1 MLIRLL
7 FCSSSSWFVDWKKC
21 LFMIFI
27 VGCLWK
33 KDEWFLSCGC
43 FCQQK
48 KYMLNYSFS
57 ESSDE
62 MEDRLD
68 KPILGGPLTIDVVL
82 YNLYQPITIS
92 DKFKLSNMIW
102 ATPMNTF
109 LPSIRP

>member
-1 MLIRLL
+1 MFGCSCKLLEKCFVVFFLVVEKEMNGFVFVFLVEFVIR
-7 FCSSSSWFVDWKKC
+7 F
-21 LFMIFI
+21 
-27 VGCLWK
+27 
-33 KDEWFLSCGC
+33 
-43 FCQQK
+43 Q
-48 KYMLNYSFS
+48 MLNYSFS

-68 KPILGGPLTIDVVL
+68 KPTFCGPLTIDVVE
-82 YNLYQPITIS
+82 NNRYQPITIF